1 MFFGID
7 KRVESRTLL
16 GGYAT
21 VRRLPE
27 NDD

>member
-7 KRVESRTLL
+7 KPVESRTLL
-16 GGYAT
+16 GGFAT

-27 NDD
+27 DDD